1 MRYNISMLFIL
12 AVLPLLTLLFFV
24 IALKQSALFSGIT
37 SLILLLVELFLA
49 WGITPARA
57 VASSTKGLLVATE
70 ITLIIFGALCIFE
83 ILKHLNLFD
92 VVRRISFEISRDLRV
107 QVVLITLCIVAF
119 FEGAAGFGT
128 PALVAVPLLMSL
140 GVGPL
145 LAVSLV
151 LLGDTVPVIFGAIG
165 LPVTYGI
172 ASPLAGTLSSQ
183 MLASLTIKIAGLN
196 ILATIFI
203 ALAIAFVFVRSR
215 RGTFSH
221 FFAIIP
227 FALCTSL
234 VVSFSALLVAYF
246 VGPELASLVGG
257 ACGLTVMIIFAK
269 HSVLTP
275 KSCPAEFLIAD
286 QGIDAGEMIV
296 TTSSRSVLKA
306 LSPYIILVALL
317 LLTRLP
323 FLPFKSVLES
333 LGTISIPSILN
344 ASIQYSFAP
353 FYSLAVI
360 VLVALAISVIVLNIA
375 HEAFL
380 SITKETIKRLVKP
393 FLTLTVLLVFVQ
405 LLIYSG
411 DNLSG
416 FSSIP
421 IVIAEGLG
429 SKLGAVWPLVAPF
442 VGALGAFVAGS
453 ATVSNLLFSELQYNT
468 ALVAGWGVIGVL
480 ALQGMGAAFGNAI
493 ALHNVVAG
501 LAVAEESGNESV
513 VIRKNITVVVIYL
526 VLLGLLGMFIASV
539 A

>member
-1 MRYNISMLFIL
+1 MIFVL
-12 AVLPLLTLLFFV
+12 AVLPLLALLFFV
-24 IALKQSALFSGIT
+24 LVLRRSALFSGT
-37 SLILLLVELFLA
+37 SSVLILLVELFLA

-57 VASSTKGLLVATE
+57 LASGLKGALLATE

-83 ILKHLNLFD
+83 ILKHLHLFD
-92 VVRRISFEISRDLRV
+92 VVRRVAFSISKDLRV
-107 QVVLITLCIVAF
+107 QVVLITLCLVAF

-145 LAVSLV
+145 LAVSLT

-172 ASPLAGTLSSQ
+172 ASPLTGIISPEILSTL
-183 MLASLTIKIAGLN
+183 AIRIAGLN

-203 ALAIAFVFVRSR
+203 ALAIMFIFVRAR
-215 RGTFSH
+215 RGTASQ
-221 FFAIIP
+221 FFGIVP

-234 VVSFSALLVAYF
+234 VVSLSALVVTYF

-257 ACGLTVMIIFAK
+257 ACGLAIMIILAK
-269 HSVLTP
+269 RSVLTP
-275 KSCPAEFLIAD
+275 RTCPPEFLIAD
-286 QGIDAGEMIV
+286 QGIEAGEKII
-296 TTSSRSVLKA
+296 TTSPRSIFKA
-306 LSPYIILVALL
+306 LSPYLVLVVLL
-317 LLTRLP
+317 LITRLP

-333 LGTISIPSILN
+333 LGVISIPSILN
-344 ASIQYSFAP
+344 VSIQYSFAP
-353 FYSLAVI
+353 FYSLTTI
-360 VLVALAISVIVLNIA
+360 VLASLIISVLLLNIT
-375 HEAFL
+375 HEAFI
-380 SITKETIKRLVKP
+380 SITKETAKRLLNP

-411 DNLSG
+411 NNLSG

-429 SKLGAVWPLVAPF
+429 TKLGAVWPLVAPF

-453 ATVSNLLFSELQYNT
+453 ATVSNLLFSELQYHT
-468 ALVAGWGVIGVL
+468 AFVAGWGIVGIL

-493 ALHNVVAG
+493 ALHNVVAA
-501 LAVAEESGNESV
+501 LAVAEDSGSESV
-513 VIRKNITVVVIYL
+513 VIRKNVVVVFIYL
-526 VLLGLLGMFIASV
+526 VLLGLLGMFV
-539 A
+539 MV